1 MTVGR
6 AKSSSCLW
14 SRVTDPLYCAILK
27 MLHQDAKAKKILTFK
42 IALEDNHATLL
53 SFDCTPD
60 TKCSSISSGALADH
74 SSLSENSELHTS
86 HSFSLPVAGNLHDH
100 MNSSSSSSSGVSHPS
115 KTDLPRKCALCD
127 EIADRQFSMPCLC
140 NGLTLHVSLEQR
152 FTPQMSRRG
161 RKRTAAFNSTP
172 KVRFEGKEFQRPLE
186 PACSDIIDIT
196 DPLLSDNSMNNAVQ
210 SQASDITSTSS
221 ESLPQK
227 PSISTESRLQCD
239 PKEPEEEFEEVFGG
253 ARPPCIF
260 PKGWD
265 LKSMA
270 EVRYPTV
277 PSGYRASAYNPLMA
291 ALSILKAMLKRDVQQ
306 QSPSQVLARTVFF
319 DESVT
324 SEETA
329 LPEDFLDDLKRL
341 DPSERKAMCHAVRFA
356 MDRSKCKPRPFKR
369 EEPPQNLERTQENS
383 ENIEPSLDTETPTKS
398 AHNRLK
404 KKHVQQPPAA
414 QKRKPDVEPTPVVA
428 QKKFQLKPIAKRKS
442 SVETKPII
450 TKSRRL
456 MQLSANQKR
465 KIGSAPRTVTKPP
478 SSKVTQQTAL
488 EERKVEA
495 DNVAE
500 EWKRATVKTEA
511 LSPIVSPQKENSA
524 ALVFAR
530 HPDRWYYPAV
540 MDCSVYHWDRTTEPV
555 MIHYADGAAP
565 PKAQI
570 PTNILPLER
579 LPTGS
584 RIQLMDGEDEA
595 IDAIFESYNLITT
608 PGGMVS
614 AEFNISV
621 EGSPR
626 LGVPF
631 KNVAL
636 APLDVVEL
644 KKTMRD
650 GFYPLQGRRNF
661 TDVTS
666 TLILGNRA
674 RRSAAVDSKEPKEKV
689 TPRALVK
696 KPKPD
701 TSCEKQHSIKEEKL
715 PTAKQYVCLTTS
727 CRSIFETRQDFDEH
741 VLHTIK
747 NKKLRHWSAMTLDL
761 PRLYSFPSTS
771 TYAMIPSNPPPQ
783 RRTGDS
789 ETDASSLAD
798 PVHIP
803 SIGYG
808 LCHDLV
814 VLDTSVK
821 SHCPKKGSKK
831 SESKRSEVFK
841 GLHFALTKGVRNIP
855 YQAPRR
861 SQPQDSE
868 SDSTDAENY
877 YVTPVPFKEAELQMA
892 IECGGGKF
900 YGRID
905 EIPPKTDV
913 DDCIL
918 VSDHPT
924 VTSSYVYAVARGFRI
939 IRHDSILECYSKDI
953 NLRDALSHGTHLSAI
968 TLLSPGWD
976 IIKQRWVEPRNSKVS
991 PLRGSRVVSLFQYT
1005 SHENFKLFWIA
1016 LLRYVGAT
1024 TANIPS
1030 RHQKESLY
1038 IDPSE
1043 CANYILMTD
1052 GPASQK
1058 TETLANLSQCP
1069 LVTTEWLIQAVIT
1082 GQSPPYSRFR
1092 PSAAMTDES
1101 N

>member
-1 MTVGR
+1 
-6 AKSSSCLW
+6 
-14 SRVTDPLYCAILK
+14 
-27 MLHQDAKAKKILTFK
+27 
-42 IALEDNHATLL
+42 
-53 SFDCTPD
+53 
-60 TKCSSISSGALADH
+60 
-74 SSLSENSELHTS
+74 
-86 HSFSLPVAGNLHDH
+86 
-100 MNSSSSSSSGVSHPS
+100 
-115 KTDLPRKCALCD
+115 
-127 EIADRQFSMPCLC
+127 
-140 NGLTLHVSLEQR
+140 
-152 FTPQMSRRG
+152 
-161 RKRTAAFNSTP
+161 
-172 KVRFEGKEFQRPLE
+172 
-186 PACSDIIDIT
+186 
-196 DPLLSDNSMNNAVQ
+196 
-210 SQASDITSTSS
+210 
-221 ESLPQK
+221 
-227 PSISTESRLQCD
+227 
-239 PKEPEEEFEEVFGG
+239 
-253 ARPPCIF
+253 
-260 PKGWD
+260 
-265 LKSMA
+265 MA

-341 DPSERKAMCHAVRFA
+341 DPYERKAMCHAVRFA

-383 ENIEPSLDTETPTKS
+383 ENIEPCLDTETPTKS

-414 QKRKPDVEPTPVVA
+414 QKRKSDVELTPVVA
-428 QKKFQLKPIAKRKS
+428 QKKIQLKPIAKRKS
-442 SVETKPII
+442 SVETKPIV

-465 KIGSAPRTVTKPP
+465 KIGSAPQSVAKPP

-595 IDAIFESYNLITT
+595 IDAIFESYKLVPPTT
-608 PGGMVS
+608 PGGMIS
-614 AEFNISV
+614 AEFDIRV
-621 EGSPR
+621 DDSPR

-666 TLILGNRA
+666 KLTLFTFHL
-674 RRSAAVDSKEPKEKV
+674 SATVCAMIWSFWTPVLKV
-689 TPRALVK
+689 TVLK
-696 KPKPD
+696 KDPK
-701 TSCEKQHSIKEEKL
+701 
-715 PTAKQYVCLTTS
+715 
-727 CRSIFETRQDFDEH
+727 
-741 VLHTIK
+741 
-747 NKKLRHWSAMTLDL
+747 
-761 PRLYSFPSTS
+761 
-771 TYAMIPSNPPPQ
+771 
-783 RRTGDS
+783 
-789 ETDASSLAD
+789 
-798 PVHIP
+798 
-803 SIGYG
+803 
-808 LCHDLV
+808 
-814 VLDTSVK
+814 
-821 SHCPKKGSKK
+821 
-831 SESKRSEVFK
+831 
-841 GLHFALTKGVRNIP
+841 
-855 YQAPRR
+855 
-861 SQPQDSE
+861 
-868 SDSTDAENY
+868 
-877 YVTPVPFKEAELQMA
+877 
-892 IECGGGKF
+892 
-900 YGRID
+900 
-905 EIPPKTDV
+905 
-913 DDCIL
+913 
-918 VSDHPT
+918 
-924 VTSSYVYAVARGFRI
+924 
-939 IRHDSILECYSKDI
+939 KDI

-1030 RHQKESLY
+1030 RHQKESLCP
-1038 IDPSE
+1038 IPLS
-1043 CANYILMTD
+1043 
-1052 GPASQK
+1052 GSK
-1058 TETLANLSQCP
+1058 TSGSGTCSVTEQFETEQSVAP
-1069 LVTTEWLIQAVIT
+1069 LVEPEATARPSGSGRIILSFDWLSDPTVT
-1082 GQSPPYSRFR
+1082 DVKKFRNPNFSPPCRTIVASWTVNEEIEITYAVQARPALWNVASREYKQAPLKALMWAEVDTR
-1092 PSAAMTDES
+1092 RLGSQLYIYVQYYKGI
-1101 N
+1101 